1 MRPEIRDVK
10 QVKIWN
16 ALRSLI
22 RDSGASPNRLLDS
35 HSNHSWHMPCT
46 SDIGLERNRMA
57 GNLLECRW
65 HLKAP
70 NRSSHKCLSLMVSR
84 VVTRSSRGLHIS
96 VGMAVSLMSSICVSP
111 SQIAL
116 ALLFTLQSREEN

>member
-10 QVKIWN
+10 QVKIGN

-22 RDSGASPNRLLDS
+22 KDSGASPNRLLDS
-35 HSNHSWHMPCT
+35 HSTHSWHMPCT
-46 SDIGLERNRMA
+46 IDIGLERNRMA
-57 GNLLECRW
+57 GNLLECHW

-70 NRSSHKCLSLMVSR
+70 NRSSRECLSLMVSR
-84 VVTRSSRGLHIS
+84 VVTRSSEGLHIS
-96 VGMAVSLMSSICVSP
+96 VGMAVSLMSSICILP

-116 ALLFTLQSREEN
+116 ALLFTLRSHEKH